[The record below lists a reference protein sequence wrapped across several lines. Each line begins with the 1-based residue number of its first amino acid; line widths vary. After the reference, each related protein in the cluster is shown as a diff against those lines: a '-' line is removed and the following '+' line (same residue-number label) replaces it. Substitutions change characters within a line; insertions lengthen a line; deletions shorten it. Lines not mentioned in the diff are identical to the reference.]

1 MNVIETNIQTLT
13 KLGLTPLESKVFLT
27 LLSIGKEKITTISTV
42 SSIDRSNTH
51 QIIKRLQ
58 EKGLVNEI
66 LGKPNR
72 YESIPLKSAIL
83 ILKNK
88 KHEEYKEIEKEAN
101 ELIKSCKPS
110 IIIKPNDSEFKI
122 VKRNKE
128 TKQQEVINAIKDVE
142 RCFDLIISQKD
153 FHITFVGLI
162 SHQLECV
169 KRGIQYRVIIE
180 EKTLNRFKRAIK
192 PFLNYSN
199 FQIKYVNEPLSALL
213 GVADKKWAYI
223 TLETSMAIQKD
234 SARLIT
240 NNPACL
246 EMFGN
251 HFDKIWSKAQEYK
264 KESSVLITA

>member
-88 KHEEYKEIEKEAN
+88 KQMN
-101 ELIKSCKPS
+101 
-110 IIIKPNDSEFKI
+110 
-122 VKRNKE
+122 
-128 TKQQEVINAIKDVE
+128 
-142 RCFDLIISQKD
+142 
-153 FHITFVGLI
+153 
-162 SHQLECV
+162 
-169 KRGIQYRVIIE
+169 
-180 EKTLNRFKRAIK
+180 
-192 PFLNYSN
+192 
-199 FQIKYVNEPLSALL
+199 
-213 GVADKKWAYI
+213 
-223 TLETSMAIQKD
+223 
-234 SARLIT
+234 
-240 NNPACL
+240 
-246 EMFGN
+246 
-251 HFDKIWSKAQEYK
+251 
-264 KESSVLITA
+264 

>member
-199 FQIKYVNEPLSALL
+199 FQILINFLQVNPLFL
-213 GVADKKWAYI
+213 
-223 TLETSMAIQKD
+223 
-234 SARLIT
+234 
-240 NNPACL
+240 
-246 EMFGN
+246 
-251 HFDKIWSKAQEYK
+251 
-264 KESSVLITA
+264 